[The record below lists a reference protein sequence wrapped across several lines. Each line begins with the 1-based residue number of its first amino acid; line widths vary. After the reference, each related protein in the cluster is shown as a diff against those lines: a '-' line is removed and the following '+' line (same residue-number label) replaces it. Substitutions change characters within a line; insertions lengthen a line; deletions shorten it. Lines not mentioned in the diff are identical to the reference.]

1 MEGCKLHPVP
11 GSAPVLLT
19 TSNCHTRHPLT
30 SSGVPALV
38 QQHSL
43 LTKHVLKT
51 THFVN
56 SHFADS
62 ILSSDWSTVT
72 ILCSDWSTVSAKC
85 EFTKCVVLVHAPLHF
100 EKLFLLGCLSTKP
113 LSTIWHYCA
122 KSSNMTCMSACEL
135 CSATML
141 EQQQWD
147 TAPLPLF
154 LHSSI

>member
-1 MEGCKLHPVP
+1 MTNLSANTFPCWPLVRCPAPDSDCFMEGCKLHPVP

-51 THFVN
+51 IHFVN

-85 EFTKCVVLVHAPLHF
+85 EFTKCVVF
-100 EKLFLLGCLSTKP
+100 ST
-113 LSTIWHYCA
+113 
-122 KSSNMTCMSACEL
+122 
-135 CSATML
+135 CSAPIRWLKTL
-141 EQQQWD
+141 
-147 TAPLPLF
+147 THLKIL
-154 LHSSI
+154 LTTL